1 MKIRTLSVTELN
13 NYISKFINTNPL
25 LHNVSVSGE
34 VFNYRK
40 TDYGYTFFSLKDDN
54 SKINCILFRNI
65 EKTPFKD
72 GDHINVTGKVSI
84 YEKNGTYSINIKD
97 YLFEGYGR
105 FFEEFQLIR
114 TELKELGY
122 FDEDLKKSLPRYPT
136 KIGIITSYKGD
147 AFKDIMKVLSKR
159 YPLVEISLFDTKVQG
174 EQAELGIVNGI
185 HSMNLIPDLD
195 FIIITRG
202 GGSYDELSI
211 FNSKKIAT
219 AIFESQIPIVSAIGH
234 ESDNFISDLVSDLRA
249 STPSSAIELCFPDIN
264 SVINQIENNL
274 KLLKY
279 SFSAN
284 LSIRKNKLSNLLSLL
299 EQENPVLQI
308 LKNKYD
314 LNRSYETLN
323 QMMYDRINNC
333 SNILEKFSEKL
344 NSLNPS
350 HILENGYGIIELD
363 SKIINSIN
371 EVDIGEKLS
380 ITLTDGKLEVI
391 VKHKFIND
399 GENYEKK

>member
-13 NYISKFINTNPL
+13 NYISKFLNTNPL

-40 TDYGYTFFSLKDDN
+40 TDYGYTFFSLKDEN

-65 EKTPFKD
+65 EKIPFKD

-105 FFEEFQLIR
+105 FYEEFQLISE
-114 TELKELGY
+114 ELKELGY
-122 FDEDLKKSLPRYPT
+122 FDEEFKKPLPKYPAR
-136 KIGIITSYKGD
+136 IGIITSYKGD
-147 AFKDIMKVLSKR
+147 AYKDIIKVLGKR
-159 YPLVEISLFDTKVQG
+159 YPFVEISVFDTKVQG
-174 EQAELGIVNGI
+174 EYAEQGIINGI
-185 HSMNLIPDLD
+185 NQLNLISDLD
-195 FIIITRG
+195 FIILARG

-211 FNSKKIAT
+211 FNSKKIAH
-219 AIFESQIPIVSAIGH
+219 AIFESKIPIVSAIGH
-234 ESDNFISDLVSDLRA
+234 ESDNFISDLVADLRA

-264 SVINQIENNL
+264 SVINQIDNNM

-279 SFSAN
+279 SC
-284 LSIRKNKLSNLLSLL
+284 SINISTKKDRLYHIAALL
-299 EQENPVLQI
+299 EQKNPAMSI

-314 LNRSYETLN
+314 LNHNYSQLN
-323 QMMYDRINNC
+323 QIMLSRIN
-333 SNILEKFSEKL
+333 SYLYTLEKFSEKL
-344 NSLNPS
+344 NSLNPLN
-350 HILENGYGIIELD
+350 ILEKGYGIIDLD
-363 SKIINSIN
+363 SNVINSIN
-371 EVDIGEKLS
+371 KVNIGDSLN
-380 ITLTDGKLEVI
+380 ITLSDGKLEVI
-391 VKHKFIND
+391 VKHKFTSD